1 MEEGKKLKKQKQV
14 LVKKYCLSELIQ
26 DSFDFTRPFGIPD
39 LPKLYVRSFGER
51 NPDKIFYVIWR
62 DRLGSGFFSN
72 FTQVISYLQVI
83 LFWGWIV

>member
-1 MEEGKKLKKQKQV
+1 MRHIDRIKKAI
-14 LVKKYCLSELIQ
+14 KKYFFPEMIQ